1 MAGISR
7 GSILSILGSD
17 FPHFVEL
24 PAVGTSGGILI
35 AWKHSLGPAAATRID
50 NHCIS
55 IQFHPSSGPDW
66 WFTGVY
72 GPQGDANKIMFLQE
86 LRDVRAACQGP
97 WLVMGDFNLIVKAED
112 KNNEN
117 LNRAMMGRFRR
128 LINDL
133 GLHDIPLHGRKF
145 TWSNLQESPTLVRLD
160 RALCSTGWDQLFPN
174 SLLQSAATDGSDH
187 CPLLF
192 NLHAVK
198 PVKSRFHFESFWTKL
213 DGFQDVV
220 LAAWSSVPTSHCPF
234 DTLARKFQATVRGL
248 QSWGHKMIGHVGS
261 QLGLAR
267 EVLHQLEIAQDN
279 RNLSIQERWLRNEVK
294 RHSLALSSL
303 QRTIARSRS
312 RISWLAEGDAN
323 TSLFH
328 SHARHRKR
336 KNFIYKLTTEDGQ
349 VLVDHEDKEDNIFNF
364 YNNLL
369 GQALDRDV
377 TINLD
382 ALDIPRHDL
391 AGLEVPFF
399 RGGSLADN

>member
-1 MAGISR
+1 
-7 GSILSILGSD
+7 
-17 FPHFVEL
+17 
-24 PAVGTSGGILI
+24 
-35 AWKHSLGPAAATRID
+35 
-50 NHCIS
+50 
-55 IQFHPSSGPDW
+55 
-66 WFTGVY
+66 
-72 GPQGDANKIMFLQE
+72 
-86 LRDVRAACQGP
+86 
-97 WLVMGDFNLIVKAED
+97 
-112 KNNEN
+112 
-117 LNRAMMGRFRR
+117 
-128 LINDL
+128 
-133 GLHDIPLHGRKF
+133 
-145 TWSNLQESPTLVRLD
+145 
-160 RALCSTGWDQLFPN
+160 
-174 SLLQSAATDGSDH
+174 
-187 CPLLF
+187 
-192 NLHAVK
+192 
-198 PVKSRFHFESFWTKL
+198 
-213 DGFQDVV
+213 
-220 LAAWSSVPTSHCPF
+220 
-234 DTLARKFQATVRGL
+234 
-248 QSWGHKMIGHVGS
+248 MIGHVGS

-279 RNLSIQERWLRNEVK
+279 RNLSIQERWLRNQVK

-369 GQALDRDV
+369 GQALDRDL

-399 RGGSLADN
+399 RGGSLADD